1 MLKSRDYHCQG
12 GEKYGVCSYSEM
24 QRGLQKQQE
33 EQLVQCGRGH
43 CVLVSKLVIKLHFAI
58 VSPIGVDAFECKICI
73 NLVSPYRAVDLGI
86 TLG

>member
-1 MLKSRDYHCQG
+1 MIARV
-12 GEKYGVCSYSEM
+12 EKNTARLPSEM

-33 EQLVQCGRGH
+33 EQLVPCGSGH
-43 CVLVSKLVIKLHFAI
+43 CVLVSKLAIKFQLAI

-73 NLVSPYRAVDLGI
+73 YLVSPYWAVDLGI

>member
-1 MLKSRDYHCQG
+1 MCLPID
-12 GEKYGVCSYSEM
+12 M

-33 EQLVQCGRGH
+33 EQLVPCGRGH
-43 CVLVSKLVIKLHFAI
+43 CVLVSKLAIKFHLVI